1 MKSHAISRRKAI
13 KNTGVALGAASL
25 FPGLLAAGQFQP
37 QTAILE
43 KDELRGK
50 VAIVTGARNNLG
62 RGYAVAFG
70 AAGASVVVHHHLPAT
85 RDQAEETVKM
95 VKEAG
100 GKAAIAVGDLGQ
112 IKNIENMFDV
122 AIKQF
127 GRVDILVNNAGQIIK
142 KPMTAITEE
151 EFDRL
156 TNINSKGTFF
166 CMREAAKRLSDNGRI
181 INIGTTLFG
190 KLTPN
195 YSVYAGTKAG
205 MEEYARALAREIGKR
220 GITVNVVCPGP
231 IDTPFFHSQ
240 EPPGAADY
248 VAKFSV
254 ANRIGQIADVVP
266 LVAFLASPKSQWL
279 TGQTFWVNGGYY
291 SR

>member
-1 MKSHAISRRKAI
+1 MEKSAMSRRVAI
-13 KNTGVALGAASL
+13 KNTGKAAAVFGAGLVPGVSL
-25 FPGLLAAGQFQP
+25 KQNSAVFS
-37 QTAILE
+37 E
-43 KDELRGK
+43 NELKGK

-70 AAGASVVVHHHLPAT
+70 AAGANVVVHHHKPDS
-85 RDQAEETVKM
+85 RDQAEETASLVEK
-95 VKEAG
+95 AG

-112 IKNIENMFDV
+112 LSNIEKLFDT
-122 AIKQF
+122 AIDQF
-127 GRVDILVNNAGQIIK
+127 GRVDILVNNAGQIVK
-142 KPMTAITEE
+142 KPLSEVTEE
-151 EFDRL
+151 EYDRL
-156 TNINSKGTFF
+156 ANINSKGTFF
-166 CMREAAKRLSDNGRI
+166 CMREASRRLADNGRI

-195 YSVYAGTKAG
+195 YSAYAGTKAG
-205 MEEYARALAREIGKR
+205 MEEYARALAREVGGR

-240 EPPGAADY
+240 EPPGAAAY

-254 ANRIGQIADVVP
+254 AQRIGEISDVVP
-266 LVAFLASPKSQWL
+266 LVSFLASERSQWL